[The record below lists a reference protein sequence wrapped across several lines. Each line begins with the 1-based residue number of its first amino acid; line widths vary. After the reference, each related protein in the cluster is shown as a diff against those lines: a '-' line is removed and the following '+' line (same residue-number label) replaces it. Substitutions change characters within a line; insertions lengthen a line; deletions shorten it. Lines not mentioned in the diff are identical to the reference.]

1 MLAWAIVRL
10 GDPLLPFHA
19 SLSPCFCVCP
29 HNAGQSRLGSPTGFY
44 TSATEELPPRMQAL
58 PESPDDWNR
67 SQSSLSSL
75 STKLL
80 QDAGSLQ
87 LGSRGTVKA
96 KEEPMTEEPMTPD
109 VQRVWSRG
117 SLQLGSRGTVQ
128 AKEEP
133 MTEEPMTPGVQRQT
147 RAQVQRQAAPGGLP
161 RTSVHEPAGA
171 NADARDISLYS
182 SIDRDCQTDL
192 QMPPKLP
199 GGNPSA
205 ADHHGHRHHN
215 ADHHHQD
222 SHHYHQDSNY
232 DHHQHWNPKHAPDP
246 KPPPHLQGAEQQL
259 SFQQLSQEHPEQARG
274 QS

>member
-10 GDPLLPFHA
+10 GDPLLLFQA

-75 STKLL
+75 NTKLL

-87 LGSRGTVKA
+87 LGPRGTVKA
-96 KEEPMTEEPMTPD
+96 KEEPMTEEPMSPD
-109 VQRVWSRG
+109 VQRVWSCG
-117 SLQLGSRGTVQ
+117 SLQLGSRGTVK

-161 RTSVHEPAGA
+161 RTSVHDPAGA
-171 NADARDISLYS
+171 NADARDTSLYS

-199 GGNPSA
+199 GGNSSA

-222 SHHYHQDSNY
+222 SHHCHQDSNY
-232 DHHQHWNPKHAPDP
+232 DHRQHWNQKHAPDP

>member
-1 MLAWAIVRL
+1 MLAWASVRL

-19 SLSPCFCVCP
+19 SLSPCFGVCP

-44 TSATEELPPRMQAL
+44 TSTTEELPPRMQSL

-67 SQSSLSSL
+67 SQSSLSSM

-80 QDAGSLQ
+80 QDAS
-87 LGSRGTVKA
+87 
-96 KEEPMTEEPMTPD
+96 
-109 VQRVWSRG
+109 

-133 MTEEPMTPGVQRQT
+133 MTEEPRTPGVQRQT

-171 NADARDISLYS
+171 NADAIDISLYS

-232 DHHQHWNPKHAPDP
+232 NHHQDRNQKHAPDP

>member
-1 MLAWAIVRL
+1 
-10 GDPLLPFHA
+10 
-19 SLSPCFCVCP
+19 
-29 HNAGQSRLGSPTGFY
+29 
-44 TSATEELPPRMQAL
+44 
-58 PESPDDWNR
+58 
-67 SQSSLSSL
+67 
-75 STKLL
+75 
-80 QDAGSLQ
+80 
-87 LGSRGTVKA
+87 
-96 KEEPMTEEPMTPD
+96 MTEEPMTPG

-222 SHHYHQDSNY
+222 LHHYHQDSNY